1 MRKVLVAFDGS
12 EHSIR
17 ALQYVIDSAGESAR
31 PIEVHVL
38 NVQHGPVI
46 YGDYT
51 TASMIEDI
59 NDSLRVKARSVLE
72 EAVALLQAASITHET
87 HVALGN
93 AAEQVSEAVKRL
105 ACDTV
110 VMGTR
115 GLGSFGGLLLG
126 SVANRVIQEVAV
138 PVILVK

>member
-59 NDSLRVKARSVLE
+59 NDSLRVKAGSVLE
-72 EAVALLQAASITHET
+72 
-87 HVALGN
+87 
-93 AAEQVSEAVKRL
+93 
-105 ACDTV
+105 
-110 VMGTR
+110 
-115 GLGSFGGLLLG
+115 
-126 SVANRVIQEVAV
+126 
-138 PVILVK
+138 